1 MEILAVIPARGGSK
15 GVLRKNIKM
24 LAGEPLIAYSVRAAQ
39 GSPHID
45 RIVVSTEDDEIRD
58 VALRYGAEVPFKR
71 PPELADDHALDLAVF
86 QQCLQWLEEH
96 ESYRPEA
103 VVHLRPTAPLRTSDH
118 IERCIELFLQP
129 PAVDCVRTVCP
140 APQHPLKMWRIA
152 DGYLAPFVPESVSGL
167 KEPYNMP
174 RQDLGAAY
182 VQNGAVDVIR
192 ADVIRDQDSMSGQTI
207 RPLVMSE
214 DESVNIDSPIDW
226 QVAEL
231 LMEERI
237 SAAAAARA
245 IRKETS

>member
-15 GVLRKNIKM
+15 GVPRKNIKM

-45 RIVVSTEDDEIRD
+45 RIVVSTEDDEITD
-58 VALRYGAEVPFKR
+58 VALRYGAEVPFRR
-71 PPELADDHALDLAVF
+71 PPGLADDHALDLAVF
-86 QQCLQWLEEH
+86 QHCLRWLEEH
-96 ESYRPEA
+96 ESYRPDV

-118 IERCIELFLQP
+118 IERCIELFLRP

-140 APQHPLKMWRIA
+140 APQHPLKMWRIS
-152 DGYLAPFVPESVSGL
+152 DGYLAPFVPELVSGF

-192 ADVIRDQDSMSGQTI
+192 AGVIRDEDSMSGKTI
-207 RPLVMSE
+207 RPLIMRE
-214 DESVNIDSPIDW
+214 DESVNIDGPIDW
-226 QVAEL
+226 RVAEL

-237 SAAAAARA
+237 SAAAASRA
-245 IRKETS
+245 TRGETP